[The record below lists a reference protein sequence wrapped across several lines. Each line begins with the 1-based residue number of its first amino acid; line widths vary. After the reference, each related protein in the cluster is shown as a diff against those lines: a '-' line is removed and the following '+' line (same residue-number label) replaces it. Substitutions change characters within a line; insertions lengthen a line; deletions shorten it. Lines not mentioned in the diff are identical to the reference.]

1 MLECN
6 LNVFISYR
14 INGKELDYIHSI
26 VSSIYEC
33 CSNNTNGKVADYI
46 PELANV
52 NPDFFGIS
60 FVIFMERKQILE
72 IRMLILSSN
81 RSKPL
86 TYCLARKQ
94 NSNVHNHVGYL
105 MSGRS
110 FNEFV
115 LDDEGKPHNPM
126 INSGAIMTASFIY
139 PDVEPAERFK
149 SVVEFYNELSGKT
162 GRIGFNNSVF
172 LSEKHNADRNLSLAY
187 YMRENSAYQKHPTHS
202 ELQEHL
208 DLYFQCC
215 SITINSEIGSIMAST
230 LANGGKCPI
239 TNEQVEDNIVKDVL
253 SIMYNCGM
261 YDYSGQFGF
270 EIGLPAKSGVS
281 GVCIT
286 CHSGNWRI
294 LYLVS

>member
-1 MLECN
+1 ME
-6 LNVFISYR
+6 S
-14 INGKELDYIHSI
+14 ELDYIHSI

-60 FVIFMERKQILE
+60 FCDIHGTQTNIGNTDVDFCLQ
-72 IRMLILSSN
+72 SC
-81 RSKPL
+81 SKPL

-94 NSNVHNHVGYL
+94 NSNVHNHVGYEP
-105 MSGRS
+105 SGRS

-239 TNEQVEDNIVKDVL
+239 TNEQVVEDNIVKDVL

-281 GVCIT
+281 GCV
-286 CHSGNWRI
+286 
-294 LYLVS
+294 LLVIPGIGGFYVFGLLN